1 MVLRRHEESPA
12 LHESIPIERDDAL
25 TEEVTMP
32 RFRWVL
38 EDEKTGQEQIAFA
51 GLSRKRAEEIA
62 EIIKLKGDHDV
73 KVGRLPPRKAPVLTP
88 PARKARP

>member
-1 MVLRRHEESPA
+1 
-12 LHESIPIERDDAL
+12 
-25 TEEVTMP
+25 MP

-73 KVGRLPPRKAPVLTP
+73 KVGRLPPRMAPRLTKP
-88 PARKARP
+88 MRKVRP

>member
-1 MVLRRHEESPA
+1 
-12 LHESIPIERDDAL
+12 
-25 TEEVTMP
+25 MP

-73 KVGRLPPRKAPVLTP
+73 KVGRLPPRAAPKAPALAR
-88 PARKARP
+88 PARKARA